1 VIFLKNI
8 LIEELQQLPVER
20 RMVEVVERKG
30 LGHPDYICDA
40 TMNQVSVELSKE
52 YIKRFG
58 HVLHHNTDKSL
69 LAAGRA
75 SVAFGGGHIDEPML
89 MVMGDRATYEFE
101 GVDIPVQQIAEN
113 AAKKWFKENLRFVEP
128 DKHVHFQNQLR
139 KGSAELTDIF
149 NRKREMLDAND
160 TSAAVGYAPM
170 SKLEKLVLDTEL
182 FLNSKEFK
190 KQHPESGEDV
200 KVMGLRVYDE
210 FQLTVAMAFVD
221 RFINSEGD
229 YFRKKKEISEEIRAF
244 IGGRVGKKFR
254 VDLNTLDE
262 RGRGL
267 GGIYLTALGTSAE
280 DGDSGQVGRGN
291 RVNGVIPLNRPISNE
306 AAAGKNPV
314 SHVGK
319 IYNLL
324 SHRMAD
330 RIYQNVTGIDEV
342 YVWLLSQIGKPID
355 QPKVIAV
362 QLISK
367 KSENSKSISL
377 QIEEIIEEE
386 LGSIK
391 SFCNSL
397 IEGKLPVC

>member
-1 VIFLKNI
+1 MRNIFV
-8 LIEELQQLPVER
+8 EEHQQLPVDK

-40 TMNQVSVELSKE
+40 AMNQVSVELSKE

-75 SVAFGGGHIDEPML
+75 SLAFGGGRIDEPML

-101 GVDIPVQQIAEN
+101 GVEIPVQNIVEN
-113 AAKKWFKENLRFVEP
+113 AARKWFKENLRFVEP
-128 DKHVHFQNQLR
+128 DKHLCFQNQLR
-139 KGSAELTDIF
+139 RGSAELTDIF
-149 NRKREMLDAND
+149 NRKEIGAND

-170 SKLEKLVLDTEL
+170 SRLERLVLDTEL

-190 KQHPESGEDV
+190 KQHPESGEDI
-200 KVMGLRVYDE
+200 KVMGLRTNDE
-210 FQLTVAMAFVD
+210 FHFTVAMAFVD
-221 RFINSEGD
+221 SFINSESE
-229 YFRKKKEISEEIRAF
+229 YFSKKKEITEELREF
-244 IGGRVGKKFR
+244 VGPQVGKKFR

-262 RGRGL
+262 HGRGIK
-267 GGIYLTALGTSAE
+267 GIYLTVLGTSAE

-324 SHRMAD
+324 THRMAGH
-330 RIYQNVTGIDEV
+330 IYREVPGIEEI

-367 KSENSKSISL
+367 KNSPDSRSL
-377 QIEEIIEEE
+377 SMQVEEIIEKE
-386 LGSIK
+386 LDDIQ
-391 SFCNSL
+391 SFCKLL
-397 IEGKLPVC
+397 IEGKIPVC